1 MPRELS
7 PEARERLSELAKER
21 HAEGRFGGRKYGKM
35 GGRPRGGSKKKQRI
49 TKAVAEAAEEE
60 KNKNAIIQV
69 FKDAIHPNQPMT
81 VRLKGAQAW
90 AEIAAQHQKMELSE
104 EAHITAQHSRE
115 ELIDILK
122 GKLTS
127 GPAAAIIRNQLE
139 IEAETGIADA
149 EVVEDEDERAHE
161 AA

>member
-1 MPRELS
+1 VPRELS
-7 PEARERLSELAKER
+7 PEAKERLSELAKKR
-21 HAEGRFGGRKYGKM
+21 HAEGKFGGEKFGKM
-35 GGRPRGGSKKKQRI
+35 GGRPKGGSKKKQRI

-69 FKDAIHPNQPMT
+69 FKDAIHHNQPMT

-104 EAHITAQHSRE
+104 EAQNQAQHSRE

-127 GPAAAIIRNQLE
+127 GPAAAIIRGQL
-139 IEAETGIADA
+139 EAETGIVDA
-149 EVVEDEDERAHE
+149 EVIEEDEHDE

>member
-1 MPRELS
+1 MARELS
-7 PEARERLSELAKER
+7 PQAKEKLSQLAKER
-21 HAEGRFGGRKYGKM
+21 HARGDWGGPKFGKM

-49 TKAVAEAAEEE
+49 TRAVAEAAEED

-104 EAHITAQHSRE
+104 EAQQQAQLSRE
-115 ELIDILK
+115 ELIDLLK

-127 GPAAAIIRNQLE
+127 GPAAAIIRGQIE
-139 IEAETGIADA
+139 SEAGIIEAQ
-149 EVVEDEDERAHE
+149 VVEEDDDRDE